1 MTKFLVPN
9 HIRQNAIKG
18 LDFIRI
24 TQTLIPNDLLEHAK
38 NLSKGI
44 ITEEL
49 LVHMEAFFL
58 RHESELDSKKS
69 LAYNRGETSLMSAE
83 QAIWLLLG
91 GSIEKEDRMKAYTWA
106 RSCVDKL
113 ENQKNFASAQELIRR
128 RNILRDTNWKVR
140 TQRFRTKQSRDIHY
154 EEFDELLG
162 NWDFVLAK
170 TYYVLLRNQVNA
182 INKVFAEQSATASG
196 TINIANIEID
206 NEANKWIDDVAD
218 IYESMAVDFAY
229 LQTAFLLPEEK
240 TTDDNFVYTP
250 SQQERITR
258 NRRLRPRKEV
268 IEDGFYPRR
277 RAGARLPIERQSFNR
292 ASKAF
297 VQKRLDTL
305 VPDMSKTMKGN
316 LNTALRKATDEVAEL
331 GLTGARAE
339 RHIQK
344 RISKVLGKKNLGRA
358 MNIAR
363 TEGTAIA
370 NYGMAQSAG
379 QTGLMLTKEWTTRR
393 DCKVRDAHIY
403 MDRIEVDKDATFN
416 VQGYKMNYPA
426 DSSFGAPPR
435 LVCNC
440 RCTVIYHE
448 RRI

>member
-1 MTKFLVPN
+1 MTRFTVPN

-18 LDFIRI
+18 LDFIHI
-24 TQTLIPNDLLEHAK
+24 TEIHIPTDLSTNAK

-44 ITEEL
+44 VTEEL
-49 LVHMEAFFL
+49 LVHMESYFL

-69 LAYNRGETSLMSAE
+69 LSYNRGETSLMSTE
-83 QAIWLLLG
+83 QVVWLLCG
-91 GSIEKEDRMKAYTWA
+91 GSIDKEDRMKAYHWA
-106 RSCVDKL
+106 KENVDTL
-113 ENQKNFASAQELIRR
+113 ENQKKFASAQELIRR
-128 RNILRDTNWKVR
+128 KNILRDTNWKVR
-140 TQRFRTKQSRDIHY
+140 TEKFRTKQSRDIHY
-154 EEFDELLG
+154 EEFDKLLG
-162 NWDFVLAK
+162 NWDFALAK

-182 INKVFAEQSATASG
+182 INKVFAEQSPVASG
-196 TINIANIEID
+196 TVNIANIEID

-240 TTDDNFVYTP
+240 ATDDDFVYSP

-258 NRRLRPRKEV
+258 NRRLKPRKEI

-277 RAGARLPIERQSFNR
+277 RAGVRLPIERQTFNR
-292 ASKAF
+292 ASKDF

-305 VPDMSKTMKGN
+305 IPDMSKTMKKN

-344 RISKVLGKKNLGRA
+344 RISKTLGKKNLGRA

-379 QTGLMLTKEWTTRR
+379 QTGLMLTKEWTTKR
-393 DCKVRDAHIY
+393 DGRVRDAHIY
-403 MDRIEVDKDATFN
+403 MDRIEVDKNDTFN
-416 VQGYKMNYPA
+416 VQGYEMKYPA
-426 DSSFGAPPR
+426 DTSYGAPPR
-435 LVCNC
+435 LVCRC
-440 RCTVIYHE
+440 RCVVIYHE